1 MCSPQERQRP
11 RSASHETSGMLSY
24 HASSCAQLMHAEPG
38 LMIERR
44 SGTRAATTFRNEPK
58 ARPGA
63 SASAATPISA
73 QFGREHGWHGLCI
86 GTQGAVVEPRCETY
100 FVITSEPTDALV
112 FGGTGAPTGM
122 FL

>member
-1 MCSPQERQRP
+1 MCSPQARQRQ
-11 RSASHETSGMLSY
+11 RTASHEASGMLSY
-24 HASSCAQLMHAEPG
+24 HASYCAQLMHAEPG

-73 QFGREHGWHGLCI
+73 HFSRESGRHVLCI
-86 GTQGAVVEPRCETY
+86 GTSGAVVELRHKTY
-100 FVITSEPTDALV
+100 FVITREP
-112 FGGTGAPTGM
+112 
-122 FL
+122 

>member
-1 MCSPQERQRP
+1 MRTPQERQRP
-11 RSASHETSGMLSY
+11 WSASQEASGMLSY
-24 HASSCAQLMHAEPG
+24 HASFCAQLMHAEPG

-73 QFGREHGWHGLCI
+73 HFSREHGWHVWCI
-86 GTQGAVVEPRCETY
+86 GTPGAVVEPPREKP
-100 FVITSEPTDALV
+100 IL
-112 FGGTGAPTGM
+112 
-122 FL
+122 